1 MREPPT
7 TSMLE
12 TVIAKEMPMVNQFVH
27 RLHSELFLL
36 DYDEYVSFLFCFYV
50 CQSNYWFMFMSYH
63 VWLRVDNGVKECVH
77 SCVCVHNLLAAYT
90 VLYAYLHYIHLCGG
104 QWVCVCDCM
113 YVTAGV
119 RERERSHWYC
129 AVTLLHYHD
138 YVFTLLCIECFIYDS
153 WYWWWDNF
161 PSFFPPFISEAV
173 ACIQKAIEIYTDMV
187 RKNTLSL
194 LQTPTL
200 AFWHS
205 SSKLCYS
212 WLCY

>member
-36 DYDEYVSFLFCFYV
+36 DYDESVSFLFLFCFYV
-50 CQSNYWFMFMSYH
+50 CQSNYWFMLMSYH

-77 SCVCVHNLLAAYT
+77 SCVCV
-90 VLYAYLHYIHLCGG
+90 YIICLQPTQCYMHTCIIFI
-104 QWVCVCDCM
+104 CVGVSECV
-113 YVTAGV
+113 YVTACMWLQV
-119 RERERSHWYC
+119 RERERERERSHWYC

-161 PSFFPPFISEAV
+161 PSFFPPFRGCCMHTKGHWNLHRYGKEKHIIS
-173 ACIQKAIEIYTDMV
+173 ITDS
-187 RKNTLSL
+187 N
-194 LQTPTL
+194 PGFL
-200 AFWHS
+200 AFFF
-205 SSKLCYS
+205 
-212 WLCY
+212 

>member
-1 MREPPT
+1 MSLCR
-7 TSMLE
+7 
-12 TVIAKEMPMVNQFVH
+12 
-27 RLHSELFLL
+27 
-36 DYDEYVSFLFCFYV
+36 FCFCFV
-50 CQSNYWFMFMSYH
+50 FMSASLTIGLCLCLTMCDWEWIMGSKN
-63 VWLRVDNGVKECVH
+63 VCT
-77 SCVCVHNLLAAYT
+77 VCVG
-90 VLYAYLHYIHLCGG
+90 VYIICLQPTQCYMHTCIIFVCVGG
-104 QWVCVCDCM
+104 QWVCMWLHVCDCRCE
-113 YVTAGV
+113 

-212 WLCY
+212 WLC

>member
-1 MREPPT
+1 MMSLCRFCCCFVFMS
-7 TSMLE
+7 TSL
-12 TVIAKEMPMVNQFVH
+12 TIG
-27 RLHSELFLL
+27 LFLRL
-36 DYDEYVSFLFCFYV
+36 TMCDWEWIMGSKNV
-50 CQSNYWFMFMSYH
+50 CT
-63 VWLRVDNGVKECVH
+63 VV
-77 SCVCVHNLLAAYT
+77 CVCVHNLLAAYT
-90 VLYAYLHYIHLCGG
+90 VLYAYLHCIHLCVG

-119 RERERSHWYC
+119 RERERERDHTDTVQLHCYIIMIMCSHYYVLS
-129 AVTLLHYHD
+129 ALFVIHDTGGEITFLL
-138 YVFTLLCIECFIYDS
+138 L
-153 WYWWWDNF
+153 
-161 PSFFPPFISEAV
+161 FFHFISEAV

-187 RKNTLSL
+187 RKNTLSP